1 MISDRWNF
9 NELLIRRCVKVLQ
22 WGPLIWSLIILTEC
36 SYLSLIRWVT
46 CTHMYWTLTVQGP
59 FASIFTCEAHYCS
72 IRLDGG
78 RLLSVVTTLPS
89 VPHPPQWVLTKAS
102 EIIFP
107 LVSFMNNLK
116 LWDNSIRFQIMDTK
130 QFPKK
135 ERKKKKKLHD
145 IQTIHTTDYCLPKIP
160 DAPLVADT
168 V

>member
-1 MISDRWNF
+1 MCQSASVRTPD
-9 NELLIRRCVKVLQ
+9 
-22 WGPLIWSLIILTEC
+22 LIIDNTDWVEL
-36 SYLSLIRWVT
+36 SQFDKVSHLYLHVLNTYCAGSLCLDLYLWGSLLPHKAGRWK
-46 CTHMYWTLTVQGP
+46 
-59 FASIFTCEAHYCS
+59 I
-72 IRLDGG
+72 
-78 RLLSVVTTLPS
+78 VVPTLPF

-116 LWDNSIRFQIMDTK
+116 LWANSICFQIMDTK

-135 ERKKKKKLHD
+135 ERKKKEKLHD

-160 DAPLVADT
+160 DAPLMAET